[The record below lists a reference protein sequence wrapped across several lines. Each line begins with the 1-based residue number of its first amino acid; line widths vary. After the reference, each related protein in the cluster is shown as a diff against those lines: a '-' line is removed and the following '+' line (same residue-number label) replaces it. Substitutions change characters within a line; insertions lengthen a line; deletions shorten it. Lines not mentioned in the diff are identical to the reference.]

1 VDDIQVK
8 DVMTPE
14 VIFVHAPGKKAD
26 AIKLLA
32 QNRISGIPVVKK
44 GTRKLVG
51 IITRQN
57 IFDHPHED
65 QTALI
70 MTKNPISVRPDMPIC
85 EAIAIMEQKSLRR
98 LPVVEKDG
106 LVGILTATDILRLI
120 ANQNIDTP
128 IETLI
133 KGPCQPVWAGT
144 PLRVVASIFELSGAY
159 ALPVLDSRS
168 KVVGIVT
175 DYDLFSLTTTN
186 TRTVVSTM
194 GLADDEEAW
203 NYEGLKNLMRLYY
216 EISSTK
222 LPNIAVEKVMVRNP
236 VSVSM
241 KTGAS
246 EAAKRMREHNFRQL
260 PVKDSN
266 DRLKAMLY
274 DMDLL
279 SVLLR

>member
-1 VDDIQVK
+1 VNGTHVK
-8 DVMTPE
+8 DVMTSD

-32 QNRISGIPVVKK
+32 QNRISGLPVVKK
-44 GTRKLVG
+44 GTKKLVG
-51 IITRQN
+51 IITRRN

-65 QTALI
+65 QLALI
-70 MTKNPISVRPDMPIC
+70 MTKDPVSVHPEMPIC
-85 EAIAIMEQKSLRR
+85 DAIAIMEEKNLRR
-98 LPVVEKDG
+98 LPVVDDG
-106 LVGILTATDILRLI
+106 GLAGMLTAMDILKLI
-120 ANQNIDTP
+120 ARQHIDTP
-128 IETLI
+128 VEGLI
-133 KGPCQPVWAGT
+133 KGLCVPVWQKT
-144 PLRVVASIFELSGAY
+144 PVRVVASIFELSGAY

-175 DYDLFSLTTTN
+175 DYDLFGLTSTDTH
-186 TRTVVSTM
+186 TVASTM

-216 EISSTK
+216 EMSSTQ
-222 LPNIAVEKVMVRNP
+222 LPNIDVEKVMVRNP

-260 PVKDSN
+260 PVKDSA

>member
-1 VDDIQVK
+1 MNDIQVK
-8 DVMTPE
+8 DVMTGD
-14 VIFVHAPGKKAD
+14 VISVQAPGKKAD

-32 QNRISGIPVVKK
+32 QNRISGLPVVKK
-44 GTRKLVG
+44 GTMKLVG
-51 IITRQN
+51 IITRRN

-70 MTKNPISVRPDMPIC
+70 MTKNPVTVHPDMPVC
-85 EAIAIMEQKSLRR
+85 DAVSIMEQKSLRR
-98 LPVVEKDG
+98 LPVVEEDR
-106 LVGILTATDILRLI
+106 LVGILTAMDIIKLI
-120 ANQNIDTP
+120 ARQHIDTP
-128 IETLI
+128 IEALI
-133 KGPCQPVWAGT
+133 KGPCLPVWQGT
-144 PLRVVASIFELSGAY
+144 PVRVVASIFELSGAY

-175 DYDLFSLTTTN
+175 DYDIFGLTTTN

-216 EISSTK
+216 EMSSTK
-222 LPNIAVEKVMVRNP
+222 LPNIPVGKVMVRNP

-246 EAAKRMREHNFRQL
+246 EAAKKMKDYNFRQL
-260 PVKDSN
+260 PVKDSA

-279 SVLLR
+279 PILLG

>member
-1 VDDIQVK
+1 VQ
-8 DVMTPE
+8 
-14 VIFVHAPGKKAD
+14 APGKKAD

-32 QNRISGIPVVKK
+32 QNRISGLPVVKK
-44 GTRKLVG
+44 GTKKLVG
-51 IITRQN
+51 IITRRN

-70 MTKNPISVRPDMPIC
+70 MTKDPVCVHPDMPIC
-85 EAIAIMEQKSLRR
+85 DAISIMEQKNLRR
-98 LPVVEKDG
+98 LPVIEEEK
-106 LVGILTATDILRLI
+106 LVGILTAMDIIKLI
-120 ANQNIDTP
+120 AQQHIDTP
-128 IETLI
+128 VEGFI
-133 KGPCQPVWAGT
+133 KGPCLPVWQET
-144 PLRVVASIFELSGAY
+144 PVRVVASIFDLSGAY

-175 DYDLFSLTTTN
+175 DYDLFGLTTTN

-216 EISSTK
+216 EMSSTK
-222 LPNIAVEKVMVRNP
+222 LPNIAVGKVMVRNP
-236 VSVSM
+236 VSVSV

-246 EAAKRMREHNFRQL
+246 EAAKRMKEHNFRQL
-260 PVKDSN
+260 PVKDSA

-274 DMDLL
+274 DIDLL

>member
-1 VDDIQVK
+1 LNDIQVK
-8 DVMTPE
+8 DVMTGD
-14 VIFVHAPGKKAD
+14 VISVQAPGKKAD

-32 QNRISGIPVVKK
+32 QNRISGLPVVKK
-44 GTRKLVG
+44 GTMKLVG
-51 IITRQN
+51 IITRRN

-70 MTKNPISVRPDMPIC
+70 MTKNPVTVHPDMPVC
-85 EAIAIMEQKSLRR
+85 DAVSIMEQKSLRR
-98 LPVVEKDG
+98 LPVVEEDR
-106 LVGILTATDILRLI
+106 LVGILTAMDIIKLI
-120 ANQNIDTP
+120 ARQHIDTP
-128 IETLI
+128 IEALI
-133 KGPCQPVWAGT
+133 KGPCLPVWQGT
-144 PLRVVASIFELSGAY
+144 PVRVVASIFELSGAY

-175 DYDLFSLTTTN
+175 DYDIFGLTTTN

-216 EISSTK
+216 EMSSTK
-222 LPNIAVEKVMVRNP
+222 LPNIPVGKVMVRNP

-246 EAAKRMREHNFRQL
+246 EAAKKMKDYNFRQL
-260 PVKDSN
+260 PVKDSA

-279 SVLLR
+279 PILLG